1 MSLSCWEKHEWDP
14 ALNFTPHHSLSVTT
28 AATQSQLSHKQAMIL
43 GLIFTS
49 LLQYGRCSHL
59 SRSERARSPHFLDYD
74 APDRAA
80 LVARV
85 SVEGEPEG
93 LWVLPTVVSDR
104 TAMPHSAD
112 RHNKTTSR
120 PTQNTLRGS
129 APPRTA
135 GPVGAAPL
143 SASASGLVR

>member
-1 MSLSCWEKHEWDP
+1 ME
-14 ALNFTPHHSLSVTT
+14 A
-28 AATQSQLSHKQAMIL
+28 
-43 GLIFTS
+43 
-49 LLQYGRCSHL
+49 
-59 SRSERARSPHFLDYD
+59 
-74 APDRAA
+74 
-80 LVARV
+80 
-85 SVEGEPEG
+85 EPEG
-93 LWVLPTVVSDR
+93 LGVLPTVVSDR

-143 SASASGLVR
+143 SASASGLVRRARLMNNHEVAEAAIGLEEQFLVNAINSN